1 MFMNYFYYKG
11 YFFWL
16 VDYFN
21 TCFIIIII
29 IIIIILNCCSKG
41 VFLVHVGLFTY
52 LFLLFIVLKFSLCT

>member
-1 MFMNYFYYKG
+1 MFMNYFYCKG

-16 VDYFN
+16 VDYLN

-29 IIIIILNCCSKG
+29 IICFLNCCSKG

-52 LFLLFIVLKFSLCT
+52 LFLLFIILKFSLCT

>member
-21 TCFIIIII
+21 TCFIIILF
-29 IIIIILNCCSKG
+29 LNCFSKG